1 MLVCPDSCGSRA
13 HLHMLWLTLQSPQNR
28 MEPHDRLWRER
39 EGERL
44 ADVVG
49 CVQGEGNHLACSM
62 IAPGQWLASIR
73 VQVTSHPAGCI
84 DIAWGTLSSSATM
97 LSGGI
102 AGCFRSSKRRV
113 ISEQYILPLNV
124 LLGVV
129 IAAAK

>member
-1 MLVCPDSCGSRA
+1 
-13 HLHMLWLTLQSPQNR
+13 MLWLTLQSPQNR
-28 MEPHDRLWRER
+28 MDPHDRLRRES

-44 ADVVG
+44 ADVVR

-73 VQVTSHPAGCI
+73 VQVTSHPAGGI
-84 DIAWGTLSSSATM
+84 DIAWGTLSSRATRV
-97 LSGGI
+97 SGGI

-129 IAAAK
+129 IAAAN